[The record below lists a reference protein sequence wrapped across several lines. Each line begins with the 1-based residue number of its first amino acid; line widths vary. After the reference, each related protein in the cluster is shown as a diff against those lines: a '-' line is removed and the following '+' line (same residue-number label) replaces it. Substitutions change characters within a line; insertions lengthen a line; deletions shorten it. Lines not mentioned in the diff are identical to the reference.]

1 MRGVG
6 VRRVGRVGRWESGE
20 GGGRGRGGGERSLP
34 TVYSTERSVTTRLG
48 GVVHLPKRCCC

>member
-1 MRGVG
+1 MR
-6 VRRVGRVGRWESGE
+6 RVGRWESE
-20 GGGRGRGGGERSLP
+20 EGGGERSLP